1 VIFGDG
7 SVASCHGRILNESGS
22 DAM

>member
-7 SVASCHGRILNESGS
+7 SVAGCHGRILNESGS